1 LIFFNINNT
10 FYEIEYKILEEK
22 DKGRKKQTIKGNK
35 NNKIKRGSKRKF
47 SLKKNKEEELIT

>member
-35 NNKIKRGSKRKF
+35 NNKIKRESKRKF